1 MITAD
6 GWTMNM
12 TSKGFLGMTAHWVEV
27 ANSVWMLRSTVIRFR
42 NTSGGHGG
50 DNMGWYMV
58 GLMDHAGIMGKDFS
72 KVKFHTHGST
82 ENQLTDK
89 IITQALLH
97 DP

>member
-1 MITAD
+1 
-6 GWTMNM
+6 MNM
-12 TSKGFLGMTAHWVEV
+12 TRKGFLGMTAHWVKV
-27 ANSVWMLRSTVIRFR
+27 ANGVWTLHSTVIRFH

-72 KVKFHTHGST
+72 KVRFHIHSST
-82 ENQLTDK
+82 ENQCTDK
-89 IITQALLH
+89 IITPALLH